1 MLNKSFQT
9 EFELLKSQG
18 LARKVHPTDTAGII
32 NLSSNDY
39 LGLSK
44 HPDVIAA
51 AEKAVTKFGT
61 GGTSSRLLAGTG
73 PLHESLEKKLASFL
87 TKEAALVFSSGYHV
101 NTGILPALTNVEDLI
116 LYDRL
121 CHASIID
128 GVRLSRCL
136 QFSFDHNDMADL
148 ENQLKKRA
156 AGRRRIWIVTE
167 GFFSMDG
174 DAPPLKDIVALA
186 GRWGASIY
194 LDEAHSFGVVGP
206 KGRGWAAQEGLLD
219 RVDVFVGTLSKTLGS
234 QGGFVAGQR
243 LLIDLLV
250 SKCRSFM
257 YTTALAPACIAAAL
271 RSLELLPSVDDRRKK
286 ISDDAEK
293 IRVSLRQSGLD
304 CMRSIS
310 PIIPVWTGSIEDT
323 RRLSE
328 HLLSHG
334 FFVPSIRPPT
344 VSPGEGRVR
353 LSISYENVKE
363 GVGKIIEAFSV
374 YSKAGELSGQ
384 KN

>member
-1 MLNKSFQT
+1 MLI
-9 EFELLKSQG
+9 ELKPFLD
-18 LARKVHPTDTAGII
+18 R
-32 NLSSNDY
+32 
-39 LGLSK
+39 
-44 HPDVIAA
+44 
-51 AEKAVTKFGT
+51 
-61 GGTSSRLLAGTG
+61 RL
-73 PLHESLEKKLASFL
+73 
-87 TKEAALVFSSGYHV
+87 
-101 NTGILPALTNVEDLI
+101 
-116 LYDRL
+116 
-121 CHASIID
+121 
-128 GVRLSRCL
+128 
-136 QFSFDHNDMADL
+136 
-148 ENQLKKRA
+148 
-156 AGRRRIWIVTE
+156 GRRLHLTRV
-167 GFFSMDG
+167 
-174 DAPPLKDIVALA
+174 
-186 GRWGASIY
+186 
-194 LDEAHSFGVVGP
+194 
-206 KGRGWAAQEGLLD
+206 D

-257 YTTALAPACIAAAL
+257 YTPALAPACIAAAL